1 MITKPKF
8 KICRRLGPGVYDKCQ
23 TPKFSA
29 ASGKFAGPG
38 MGKRPKAL
46 SEYGAQL
53 IEKQKVR
60 FSYGITERQLGNYV
74 KKATHI
80 KGAGTAEKFYEELE
94 SRLDNVIYRMGLA
107 PSRRGAR
114 QMVSHGHFIVNDK
127 RVTIPSYEVK
137 QGDVIKVREGSKSSK
152 LFEGMVE
159 KNKEY
164 IMPGWLSFDYSKFE
178 GKILARPKKTE
189 TFIDL
194 NAVLEFYSR

>member
-60 FSYGITERQLGNYV
+60 FSYGITERQLGPMV
-74 KKATHI
+74 TLSSM
-80 KGAGTAEKFYEELE
+80 TRE
-94 SRLDNVIYRMGLA
+94 S
-107 PSRRGAR
+107 
-114 QMVSHGHFIVNDK
+114 
-127 RVTIPSYEVK
+127 
-137 QGDVIKVREGSKSSK
+137 
-152 LFEGMVE
+152 
-159 KNKEY
+159 
-164 IMPGWLSFDYSKFE
+164 LSLHMK
-178 GKILARPKKTE
+178 
-189 TFIDL
+189 
-194 NAVLEFYSR
+194 